1 MDPNL
6 LTVVADALT
15 ASLNPDPGTR
25 TAAEA
30 RLDQLMLNG
39 ETGVA
44 LATLLTS
51 PQYDLVLR
59 QIRTILQRK
68 FVLERWSPF
77 FPNFKGNAPNP
88 ELKDRIR
95 GLLFNGLS
103 DPARKIRT
111 SAGFALSTTAQS
123 DWPDDCPDLLKSLI
137 ELLSGASPDSVDG
150 AMRVFAEFIKS
161 EISEEQLL
169 PILRELLPVLIG
181 ILGTP
186 EKHSALTRSRVLS
199 VFNQCV
205 QVLWMVKD
213 QYPDPVKEAIDSIL
227 PEWLNALKILL
238 DLDPAQD
245 VSSGDNWDGIA
256 LRIQIFKVVERITY
270 CFPRAISQGLRVFYN
285 SATSHLE
292 KLLAP
297 HQTYYVATDGP
308 TPPGSSDDSGETT
321 LLPQL
326 GSAILDF
333 IKSATRTKAMK
344 EWVLAD
350 EKEGGNQVIAPL
362 LSLVIAWAQMTSED
376 EVEWA
381 SDPNAFLADDI
392 DEESATLRNVSF
404 DVVVAVEE
412 ISPEGT
418 ALALQG
424 VLQRII
430 QDSNNARLGGNAG
443 WWKLMEAGLAAA
455 GSLEE
460 DEFDAKP
467 FLVDVIPPLLNLG
480 GDLPFIQGRG
490 FVFASQF
497 SDQLPSTLFAQYLQA
512 VVAAL
517 ESPSVSMPVK
527 VSAVKAMQNFAGKSE
542 AKDVIVPLAAR
553 ICNDLTP
560 FLLSATEDAL
570 TLVTEALL
578 AVIEMGD
585 SEWLTPELTAPL
597 VTSLM
602 EVWVKNVKGAA
613 AHRNCAVEDPILLS
627 VLTDVFVA
635 IARCPVPG
643 VYQAIVTIALPSLA
657 SAITQATQDQSWIVT
672 SAIDLA
678 TSLMRGAPRGQLG
691 DGFFNLL
698 GPALFTCLLNT
709 EDREVIQNGIECLT
723 LVIRK
728 GCDQLLGFV
737 MPQSGESGLT
747 LLLRLVSSLL
757 TPATSES
764 EAGGLFVGDM
774 LVHLL
779 KNAGKAPELQP
790 VTPDLITALV
800 RRMETAK
807 TATFMQSLIIP
818 VAYLVHTQRDDV
830 LNLLDSLTVG
840 SATGIAVFANAWCEN
855 ADTFQG
861 AWATKLSTVALCN
874 MFLSDRPSLTSLRV
888 KGDMIIRPE
897 TSNVPTE
904 YEMIPFH
911 VKVLKLLV
919 SELQQSGE
927 NALAAA
933 QGKGAKVDKDL
944 DVDAED
950 EDAADWEEEEDLFQ
964 GLKQEEL
971 GFLSDYIDA
980 AAGED
985 DNSPSQG
992 DDEDLRDDPI
1002 SQLDLKTHLIG
1013 FFRQCA
1019 QSNPEGFSQ
1028 LVEGLKVEETLIVR
1042 KAVSG

>member
-1 MDPNL
+1 
-6 LTVVADALT
+6 
-15 ASLNPDPGTR
+15 
-25 TAAEA
+25 
-30 RLDQLMLNG
+30 MLF
-39 ETGVA
+39 
-44 LATLLTS
+44 S
-51 PQYDLVLR
+51 
-59 QIRTILQRK
+59 
-68 FVLERWSPF
+68 
-77 FPNFKGNAPNP
+77 
-88 ELKDRIR
+88 
-95 GLLFNGLS
+95 GLS

-137 ELLSGASPDSVDG
+137 SLLSTASPDSVDG

-169 PILRELLPVLIG
+169 PILRELLPVLMG
-181 ILGTP
+181 ILGSP
-186 EKHSALTRSRVLS
+186 E
-199 VFNQCV
+199 
-205 QVLWMVKD
+205 VLWMVKD
-213 QYPDPVKEAIDSIL
+213 QYPDSVKEATDGIL

-238 DLDPAQD
+238 DLDPTQD
-245 VSSGDNWDGIA
+245 VAPGENWDGVA
-256 LRIQIFKVVERITY
+256 LRVQIFKAVERITY
-270 CFPRAISQGLRVFYN
+270 CFPRAISQVLRVFYN
-285 SATSHLE
+285 AAISHME
-292 KLLAP
+292 RLLPA
-297 HQTYYVATDGP
+297 HQTYYLTPDGP

-326 GSAILDF
+326 GRAILEF

-350 EKEGGNQVIAPL
+350 EKEGASQVIAPL
-362 LSLVIAWAQMTSED
+362 LSLIIAWAQMTAED
-376 EVEWA
+376 EEEWA

-392 DEESATLRNVSF
+392 DEESATLRNVAF
-404 DVVVAVEE
+404 DIVVSIEE
-412 ISPEGT
+412 IAPEGT
-418 ALALQG
+418 ATAAQA
-424 VLQRII
+424 VLQRIV
-430 QDSNNARLGGNAG
+430 QESNNAKQGGNLG

-480 GDLPFIQGRG
+480 EDLSFIQGRG

-497 SDQLPSTLFAQYLQA
+497 SDQLPANLFSQYLQA
-512 VVAAL
+512 VIAAL

-527 VSAVKAMQNFAGKSE
+527 VSAVKAMQNFAGKSD
-542 AKDVIVPLAAR
+542 AKDVVVPLAAR

-560 FLLSATEDAL
+560 FLQNATEDAL

-578 AVIEMGD
+578 AVVEMGE
-585 SEWLTPELTAPL
+585 SKWLTPELTSQL

-602 EVWVKNVKGAA
+602 EVWIKNVK
-613 AHRNCAVEDPILLS
+613 DPILLT
-627 VLTDVFVA
+627 VLTEVFVA

-643 VYQAIVTIALPSLA
+643 VYQAIVTVALPSLA
-657 SAITQATQDQSWIVT
+657 TAITQATQDQAWVVT

-678 TSLMRGAPRGQLG
+678 TSLMRGAPKGQLG

-698 GPALFTCLLNT
+698 GPALFTSLLNT

-728 GCDQLLGFV
+728 GCDQLLAFA
-737 MPQSGESGLT
+737 MPQTGESGLT
-747 LLLRLVSSLL
+747 LLLKLVSSLL

-790 VTPDLITALV
+790 VIPDLITALV

-818 VAYLVHTQRDDV
+818 VAYLIHTQRDDV

-840 SATGIAVFANAWCEN
+840 STTGLTVFANAWCEN
-855 ADTFQG
+855 SETFQG
-861 AWATKLSTVALCN
+861 AWATKLNHYDAVPYQTEYTLQPPV
-874 MFLSDRPSLTSLRV
+874 FL
-888 KGDMIIRPE
+888 I
-897 TSNVPTE
+897 PTE

-927 NALAAA
+927 NALLAA
-933 QGKGAKVDKDL
+933 QGKAVDKDL

-971 GFLSDYIDA
+971 GFLSEFIDA

-985 DNSPSQG
+985 DKAPAQG
-992 DDEDLRDDPI
+992 DDEDLRDDPV
-1002 SQLDLKTHLIG
+1002 SLLDL
-1013 FFRQCA
+1013 RCA
-1019 QSNPEGFSQ
+1019 QANPEGFSQ
-1028 LVEGLKVEETLIVR
+1028 LVDGLKVEETLIVR
-1042 KAVSG
+1042 KAAHM

>member
-1 MDPNL
+1 MVTVRIPSSCLCLSDRGRVDP
-6 LTVVADALT
+6 VVADALT
-15 ASLNPDPGTR
+15 ASLNPDPSTR

-30 RLDQLMLNG
+30 RLDQLMQNG

-51 PQYDLVLR
+51 SQYDLDLR

-68 FVLERWSPF
+68 FVLEHWSPF
-77 FPNFKGNAPNP
+77 FGNFKGGAPTP
-88 ELKDRIR
+88 EIKDRIR
-95 GLLFNGLS
+95 GLLFSGLS

-123 DWPDDCPDLLKSLI
+123 DWPDDCPNLLKSLI

-169 PILRELLPVLIG
+169 PILRELLPVLMV
-181 ILGTP
+181 ILGSP

-213 QYPDPVKEAIDSIL
+213 QYPDPVKEAIDGIL

-238 DLDPAQD
+238 DLDPTQD
-245 VSSGDNWDGIA
+245 LASGDNWDGVA
-256 LRIQIFKVVERITY
+256 LRIQIFKAVERITY
-270 CFPRAISQGLRVFYN
+270 CFPRAISQVLRVFYD
-285 SATSHLE
+285 SAIFHME
-292 KLLAP
+292 KLLPA
-297 HQTYYVATDGP
+297 HQTYYVTADGP
-308 TPPGSSDDSGETT
+308 SPLGSSDDSGETT

-326 GSAILDF
+326 GRAILDF
-333 IKSATRTKAMK
+333 VKSATRTKAMK

-350 EKEGGNQVIAPL
+350 EKEGASQVIAPL
-362 LSLVIAWAQMTSED
+362 LSLAIAWAQMTAED

-392 DEESATLRNVSF
+392 DEESATLRNLAF
-404 DVVVAVEE
+404 DLVISIEE
-412 ISPEGT
+412 IATEG
-418 ALALQG
+418 AAMALQA
-424 VLQRII
+424 VLQRIV
-430 QDSNNARLGGNAG
+430 QDSNNARLGGNPG

-497 SDQLPSTLFAQYLQA
+497 SDQLPANLFSQYLQA

-527 VSAVKAMQNFAGKSE
+527 VSAVKAMQNFAGKSD

-578 AVIEMGD
+578 AMIELGD
-585 SEWLTPELTAPL
+585 SEWLTPELTTPL

-602 EVWVKNVKGAA
+602 EVWIKNVK
-613 AHRNCAVEDPILLS
+613 DPILLS

-678 TSLMRGAPRGQLG
+678 TSLMRGAPKGQLG

-728 GCDQLLGFV
+728 GCDQLLAFV
-737 MPQSGESGLT
+737 MPQTGESGLT

-790 VTPDLITALV
+790 VIPDLITAL
-800 RRMETAK
+800 
-807 TATFMQSLIIP
+807 SLIVP
-818 VAYLVHTQRDDV
+818 VAYLIHTQRDDV

-840 SATGIAVFANAWCEN
+840 STTGLTVFANAWCEN
-855 ADTFQG
+855 AEIIQG
-861 AWATKLSTVALCN
+861 AWATKLSAVALCDI
-874 MFLSDRPSLTSLRV
+874 FLSDRASLASLRV

-897 TSNVPTE
+897 TSNVIMTRSRTKQIPTE

-927 NALAAA
+927 SALLAA
-933 QGKGAKVDKDL
+933 QGKAAKVDKDL
-944 DVDAED
+944 DQ
-950 EDAADWEEEEDLFQ
+950 AADWEEEEDLFQ

-971 GFLSDYIDA
+971 GFLSDFIDA

-985 DNSPSQG
+985 DHSPAQG
-992 DDEDLRDDPI
+992 DDEDLQDDPV
-1002 SQLDLKTHLIG
+1002 SQLDLRTHLLG

-1019 QSNPEGFSQ
+1019 QANPQGFSQ
-1028 LVEGLKVEETLIVR
+1028 LVDGLKVEETLIVQ